1 MGLLESLD
9 GQPPAGVGWEFD
21 GYSLGF
27 LKLDMVGKRY
37 MFFFESDMYRTFGYI
52 ERCTVNANTCW

>member
-27 LKLDMVGKRY
+27 LKLDMVGKRC
-37 MFFFESDMYRTFGYI
+37 MFFLNLI
-52 ERCTVNANTCW
+52 CTELLVTLRDVL